1 MSNLSLEDLYEVASN
16 TYGNIHDHL
25 PTLKKYS
32 EECEHITEM
41 GVDKVVSTYGFLMG
55 KPKTMVSYDINP
67 IENFGVDR
75 NDLKELAK
83 KNGIDFTFIVADT
96 TKININET
104 DLLFIDTEH
113 NYLQLKK
120 ELELHSDKV
129 KKYLIF
135 HDTVTYGYSDSNY
148 YNYDIDLGISEKKGL
163 MPAIE
168 EFLNDNTC
176 WVIHERFENCNG
188 LLILKKIQ

>member
-1 MSNLSLEDLYEVASN
+1 MVSLSLEDLYEVALN
-16 TYGNIHDHL
+16 TYSNIYDHL

-32 EECEHITEM
+32 EECDHITEM

-55 KPKTMVSYDINP
+55 KPKIMVSYDINP
-67 IENFGVDR
+67 IENFGIDR
-75 NDLKELAK
+75 NDLRELVK
-83 KNGIDFTFIVADT
+83 KNGTDFTFIVADT
-96 TKININET
+96 TKIKINET

-120 ELELHSDKV
+120 ELELHADKV

-148 YNYDIDLGISEKKGL
+148 YNYDIDLGVSEKRGL

-168 EFLNDNTC
+168 EFLNENTS

-188 LLILKKIQ
+188 LLILKKIY